1 MRIDLC
7 GAAGEVTGS
16 GYLVDTGRARVL
28 VDFGMFQGRG
38 ATDARNRDLGPV
50 DPARLDA
57 IVLTHAHLDHT
68 GRLPLLADRLPR
80 SCLIHA
86 TEPTIDLTQLILED
100 SARIQVGDHERDL
113 RYARPGERVDPPLY
127 AHAEVEAV
135 TQRMRRVLVWM
146 PQERR
151 NTAHCPP
158 GALAEGDGWHEVADG
173 VRIRMRD
180 AGHILG
186 SASVEMDATGPEGT
200 RRIVFS
206 GDIGQRDTPIH
217 PDPDPPAEADLVF
230 LESTYGDRNHRPFGE
245 TVAEFQSIIRAAA
258 WDRAKILIPA
268 FAVGRTQILLWSLSQ
283 LFMRHAMP
291 RIPIY
296 LDSPMA
302 ARASQIY
309 RTHPCATDAETR
321 ALQASGDI
329 ERGLRTLRI
338 LETSDQSR
346 ALNDEWGSS
355 IIIAGSGTCDGGR
368 IMHHLLH
375 NVWRHGVQM
384 VATGFMP
391 EGSLGRRLIE
401 GARSVRILGRSVE
414 VRARIRTLGG
424 FSAHAGRDDLLWWH
438 GHLKGAPRTVL
449 THGEQRQRESLAAAL
464 RARGV
469 SEVDVPMRGASLEL

>member
-68 GRLPLLADRLPR
+68 GRLPLLAERLR
-80 SCLIHA
+80 RECLIHA
-86 TEPTIDLTQLILED
+86 TAPTIDLTRLILED

-113 RYARPGERVDPPLY
+113 RHARAGERVEAPLY
-127 AHAEVEAV
+127 ARAEVESIA
-135 TQRMRRVLVWM
+135 QRLRPVGVWTPESRRSL
-146 PQERR
+146 
-151 NTAHCPP
+151 AHCPP
-158 GALAEGDGWHEVADG
+158 GAMAGGDGWHEVADG

-186 SASVEMDATGPEGT
+186 SASVEMDATGSAGT

-206 GDIGQRDTPIH
+206 GDLGQRDTPIH
-217 PDPDPPAEADLVF
+217 PDPDPPSEADMAF

-258 WDRAKILIPA
+258 WSRAKILIPA
-268 FAVGRTQILLWSLSQ
+268 FAVGRTQILLWSLSE
-283 LFMRHAMP
+283 LFRRHPMP

-302 ARASQIY
+302 ARASEIY
-309 RTHPCATDAETR
+309 RTHPCATDMETR
-321 ALQASGDI
+321 RLQASGDI
-329 ERGLRTLRI
+329 ELGLRTLRV
-338 LETSDQSR
+338 LETSEQSR
-346 ALNDEWGSS
+346 ALNEEWGSS

-375 NVWRHGVQM
+375 NVWKHGVQM

-438 GHLKGAPRTVL
+438 GHLQGAPRTAL
-449 THGEQRQRESLAAAL
+449 THGEQRQRESLAASL
-464 RARGV
+464 RDRGV
-469 SEVDVPMRGASLEL
+469 RHVDLPVRGSSIEL

>member
-50 DPARLDA
+50 DPAHLDA

-68 GRLPLLADRLPR
+68 GRLPLLAQRLPR
-80 SCLIHA
+80 ECRIHA
-86 TEPTIDLTQLILED
+86 TAPTIDLTQLILED
-100 SARIQVGDHERDL
+100 SARIQVGDHEREL

-127 AHAEVEAV
+127 AHAEVDAV
-135 TQRMRRVLVWM
+135 TERMSPVPVWT
-146 PQERR
+146 PEERR
-151 NTAHCPP
+151 NPAHCPP
-158 GALAEGDGWHEVADG
+158 GALADGDGWHDIADG
-173 VRIRMRD
+173 VRIRMRE

-186 SASVEMDATGPEGT
+186 SASVEMDAKGRDGT

-217 PDPDPPAEADLVF
+217 PDPDPPSEADLVF

-245 TVAEFQSIIRAAA
+245 TVAEFQSIIRVAA
-258 WDRAKILIPA
+258 WDRAKVLIPA
-268 FAVGRTQILLWSLSQ
+268 FAVGRTQILLWSLSE
-283 LFMRHAMP
+283 LFRRHAMP

-302 ARASQIY
+302 ARASEIY

-321 ALQASGDI
+321 ALQASGAI
-329 ERGLRTLRI
+329 ERGLRTLRV
-338 LETSDQSR
+338 LETSSQSR

-375 NVWRHGVQM
+375 NVWKQGVQM

-414 VRARIRTLGG
+414 VRAKIRTLGG

-438 GHLKGAPRTVL
+438 GHLKDAPRTVL
-449 THGEQRQRESLAAAL
+449 THGEQRQRDSLAAAL
-464 RARGV
+464 RERGIAA
-469 SEVDVPMRGASLEL
+469 VDVPARGAVIEL

>member
-1 MRIDLC
+1 MRITLL

-16 GYLVDTGRARVL
+16 GYLVETARARVL

-68 GRLPLLADRLPR
+68 GRLPLLAARLRPD
-80 SCLIHA
+80 CVIHA
-86 TEPTIDLTQLILED
+86 TAPTIDLTRLILED

-113 RYARPGERVDPPLY
+113 RHARPGERVDPPLY
-127 AHAEVEAV
+127 AHAEVESIS
-135 TQRMRRVLVWM
+135 QRLRPMRVWT
-146 PQERR
+146 PPARR
-151 NTAHCPP
+151 SMVHCPP
-158 GALAEGDGWHEVADG
+158 GALAEGDGWHEIADG
-173 VRIRMRD
+173 VKVRLRD

-186 SASVEMDATGPEGT
+186 SASVEMQASGPGGA

-217 PDPDPPAEADLVF
+217 PDPDPPEEADLAF

-245 TVAEFQSIIRAAA
+245 TVAEFQTIIRAAA

-268 FAVGRTQILLWSLSQ
+268 FAVGRTQILLWSLSE
-283 LFMRHAMP
+283 LFRRHAMP

-302 ARASQIY
+302 ARASEIY
-309 RTHPCATDAETR
+309 RTHPCATDVEAR
-321 ALQASGDI
+321 SLQASGDI
-329 ERGLRTLRI
+329 ERGLRTLRV

-375 NVWRHGVQM
+375 NVWKQGVQM
-384 VATGFMP
+384 IATGFMP

-414 VRARIRTLGG
+414 VRARVRTLGG

-438 GHLKGAPRTVL
+438 GHLQGAPRTVL
-449 THGEQRQRESLAAAL
+449 THGEQRQRDSLAASL
-464 RARGV
+464 RDRGV
-469 SEVDVPMRGASLEL
+469 NQVDLPARGASIEL